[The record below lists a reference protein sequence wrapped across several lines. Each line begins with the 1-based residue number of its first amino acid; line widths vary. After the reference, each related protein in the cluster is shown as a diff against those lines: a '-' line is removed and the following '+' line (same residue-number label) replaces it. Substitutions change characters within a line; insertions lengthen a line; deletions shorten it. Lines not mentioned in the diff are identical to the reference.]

1 MLNAIEIKDVSK
13 NYKDKQVLKKLSL
26 NVPQHTVFGLVG
38 ENGAGKTTLMK
49 SILGLVN
56 ISSGD
61 IFINGFNVKNDKIEM
76 MHDVS
81 FLLEPRYYSYL
92 NAYDTLK
99 NTLILANRYN
109 EESPQ
114 RIMETLE
121 ILKLGDVAKKSIKKF
136 SSGMKQ
142 RVGLAQALICQPSIL
157 ILDEP
162 LIGLD
167 MQGTKLFKKMI
178 KELSEEKKSTIFI
191 SSHQL
196 SEVQEI
202 CSEIA
207 FLENGVISIHDK
219 TENMVECISSFT
231 FEQKINYIP
240 EELKRIS
247 NKIYLSDNKMTIH
260 IVSSDKELFKK
271 VTNTYSSNKIVDVT
285 KKQNG
290 LEHYF
295 SEKGDTV

>member
-1 MLNAIEIKDVSK
+1 M
-13 NYKDKQVLKKLSL
+13 Y
-26 NVPQHTVFGLVG
+26 
-38 ENGAGKTTLMK
+38 
-49 SILGLVN
+49 
-56 ISSGD
+56 
-61 IFINGFNVKNDKIEM
+61 FN
-76 MHDVS
+76 
-81 FLLEPRYYSYL
+81 R
-92 NAYDTLK
+92 
-99 NTLILANRYN
+99 
-109 EESPQ
+109 
-114 RIMETLE
+114 
-121 ILKLGDVAKKSIKKF
+121 
-136 SSGMKQ
+136 
-142 RVGLAQALICQPSIL
+142 
-157 ILDEP
+157 
-162 LIGLD
+162 
-167 MQGTKLFKKMI
+167 
-178 KELSEEKKSTIFI
+178 STIFI

-295 SEKGDTV
+295 SEEGDTV